1 MRTFFA
7 IKLPPGIL
15 QTILSD
21 IAAMQQVVNISVK
34 WVPQQQMHLT
44 LKFLGDF
51 NPHHLSA
58 LQAAL
63 NGSCRMEN
71 PLVLETTTLGTF
83 PPRGL
88 PRVIWY
94 GFKENTQLAI
104 LAETLETVCAALG
117 YARGSHA
124 FTPHL
129 TIGRVRQ
136 AVHQTDLDALSQ
148 SIKSYRPQ
156 QLPSFTI
163 ETLHFIHSTLTPGGP
178 LYQDLFQIAL

>member
-51 NPHHLSA
+51 NPHHLSV

-117 YARGSHA
+117 YARGSRA

-148 SIKSYRPQ
+148 SIRSYRPQ